1 MSWFT
6 AARDVISRWGTPARF
21 AVRHVV
27 AAAFPGGS
35 IAADLLD
42 GLLECAQQTA
52 KDQQEAEAHAST
64 LASDEELRR
73 VGEVL
78 GELSGRLSNLMEQVT
93 HMEGLPD
100 AADRLIRV
108 ALATDESVRAGFANL
123 AGIVGRFD
131 RIEEQGREILRGIG
145 YGNDLQ
151 ETILTLL
158 NRQTVVVD
166 FVEELRA
173 SGVQPRQLGELLVTF
188 NGCVAQ
194 ARAGRAAEA
203 LPNLRTIE
211 GERPQSAAVQAT
223 LAVSASLSNDLRGA
237 ERALTKAAK
246 LRPTDAKLGELSR
259 RVTQAS
265 SALETPAQTTASTK
279 GPCLGDVLGGW
290 TLTQILGQGG
300 WGQVFRAERG
310 GHLRALKVLH
320 PELSR
325 EPGFEEN
332 FTREILTLHSL
343 GRQPHLASQPSGGRI
358 AVDRRYA
365 APAFH
370 RSSE

>member
-108 ALATDESVRAGFANL
+108 ALATDESVRW
-123 AGIVGRFD
+123 VC
-131 RIEEQGREILRGIG
+131 
-145 YGNDLQ
+145 
-151 ETILTLL
+151 
-158 NRQTVVVD
+158 
-166 FVEELRA
+166 
-173 SGVQPRQLGELLVTF
+173 QPCGHCR
-188 NGCVAQ
+188 
-194 ARAGRAAEA
+194 
-203 LPNLRTIE
+203 
-211 GERPQSAAVQAT
+211 
-223 LAVSASLSNDLRGA
+223 SL
-237 ERALTKAAK
+237 
-246 LRPTDAKLGELSR
+246 
-259 RVTQAS
+259 
-265 SALETPAQTTASTK
+265 
-279 GPCLGDVLGGW
+279 
-290 TLTQILGQGG
+290 
-300 WGQVFRAERG
+300 
-310 GHLRALKVLH
+310 
-320 PELSR
+320 
-325 EPGFEEN
+325 
-332 FTREILTLHSL
+332 
-343 GRQPHLASQPSGGRI
+343 
-358 AVDRRYA
+358 
-365 APAFH
+365 
-370 RSSE
+370 